1 MDIIQLYETE
11 ISTKEIF
18 SLMKKNIYNSS
29 NDKNTFNIDK
39 KYTLQRRT
47 MISLIQKISKKMN
60 FKSQTFFLC
69 IHYLDIIFFEQKE
82 ISYNYNLLAAGC
94 LITAAKFCENVFLKP
109 TFQHFIDICNEEINV
124 ATNQITKEDL
134 FLYEIII
141 CKILNYKLNYHNYI
155 IIIFHTVLYSL

>member
-47 MISLIQKISKKMN
+47 MISLIQKISKKQQIKPIQSKN
-60 FKSQTFFLC
+60 HIIYKKS
-69 IHYLDIIFFEQKE
+69 
-82 ISYNYNLLAAGC
+82 
-94 LITAAKFCENVFLKP
+94 
-109 TFQHFIDICNEEINV
+109 
-124 ATNQITKEDL
+124 
-134 FLYEIII
+134 
-141 CKILNYKLNYHNYI
+141 LN
-155 IIIFHTVLYSL
+155 